1 MPELF
6 AAGHY
11 VPVSVEGPKA
21 AHVVAFLRAHGRHRL
36 LATAV
41 RLPGALLDGADT
53 PMIPPTVWDGTH
65 LALPTM
71 NGGREL
77 VTGRGLHDIVKLSML
92 FAHLP
97 VALVALG

>member
-1 MPELF
+1 
-6 AAGHY
+6 
-11 VPVSVEGPKA
+11 
-21 AHVVAFLRAHGRHRL
+21 
-36 LATAV
+36 
-41 RLPGALLDGADT
+41 
-53 PMIPPTVWDGTH
+53 MIPPKAWEDTH

-77 VTGRGLHDIVKLSML
+77 VTGRGLHDIVKLSTL